1 MIRKA
6 ILPLLLAVMVV
17 PMIAACSGSEEAD
30 PYALVTLR
38 DVARGTVVSKGFK
51 YRFQNP
57 EIVAMHRNIAI
68 IRDGNI
74 MEFIGARSLEDKIS
88 SHTDGFFELSVVKQF
103 SPYVHF
109 KVEKCATETDTIFFP
124 ATGGIPWPNMTMASE
139 FSTDNY
145 EEIDVNTIPYNRT
158 GRLNEIADKKIK
170 IRGKLVEKEEEG
182 KKFYMIEGANA
193 SFRVAD
199 SNDGVELILKVLK
212 DRNYWFEGGVIMTER
227 EEYANRMKT
236 KIAGTLEIQFVHY
249 GKQIIRGAT
258 S

>member
-1 MIRKA
+1 MTT
-6 ILPLLLAVMVV
+6 
-17 PMIAACSGSEEAD
+17 IAACSDTGEVD

-51 YRFQNP
+51 YKFQNP
-57 EIVAMHRNIAI
+57 EIVAMHRNLAI
-68 IRDGNI
+68 IRDGGI
-74 MEFIGARSLEDKIS
+74 MEFVGARSLEDKIKD
-88 SHTDGFFELSVVKQF
+88 HTGGFMEMSVVKQF

-109 KVEKCATETDTIFFP
+109 KVEKFATETDTVFFS
-124 ATGGIPWPNMTMASE
+124 AAGAIPWPIMTSVE
-139 FSTDNY
+139 NFSTDNY

-158 GRLNEIADKKIK
+158 GKLNEVADKKIK
-170 IRGKLVEKEEEG
+170 IRGKLVRKEEEG
-182 KKFYMIEGANA
+182 KTFYMIEAANA

-199 SNDGVELILKVLK
+199 SNDGVGLILKLLY

-236 KIAGTLEIQFVHY
+236 KIAGTLEIQFVNY
-249 GKQIIRGAT
+249 GKQVVRGVT